1 MRKGS
6 TSVQEE
12 IATVVESTFGAT
24 ASKFHS
30 AGREDID
37 VRMLGGGRPFVLELV
52 GAFLW
57 VLGSGVWLWLWL

>member
-1 MRKGS
+1 M
-6 TSVQEE
+6 
-12 IATVVESTFGAT
+12 VESTFGAT